1 MIDDIEARYVRG
13 EGPWGRLSLH
23 VERFAPREVV
33 ARGVASDTA
42 FDVYLQRSGITVR
55 VTSGCTVLSALRDA
69 GVLVPSTCREGT
81 CGSCETVV
89 LEGEVDHRDSVLGVD
104 ERARHDSMMV
114 RVSRARTDRLVLD
127 V

>member
-1 MIDDIEARYVRG
+1 LTHVAAASTSSTGAGKGCSGANRY
-13 EGPWGRLSLH
+13 S
-23 VERFAPREVV
+23 
-33 ARGVASDTA
+33 TA
-42 FDVYLQRSGITVR
+42 ATTFDVYLQRSGITVR
-55 VTSGCTVLSALRDA
+55 VKSGCTVLSALRDA

-114 RVSRARTDRLVLD
+114 CVSRARTDRLVLD